1 MEPLFTIPIAALP
14 PNHPGGEI
22 VCTTPRPRTYVLT
35 FSSPPDNR
43 MTTPFCRALLSALDV
58 LEFGDHESGVVIT
71 TSAIP
76 KFYSNGLDLE
86 HAVAT
91 DGFWALLYEVW
102 RRFLTFPMPTIA
114 LLNGH
119 AFAGG
124 LMLAMAHDYR
134 LAPHPKGFL
143 CVNELLFGAP
153 LKPAMAAIFR
163 TKLTP
168 QVYRN
173 LVLEAR
179 RFTGADAVEAGI
191 ADGLADEGVESAL
204 KFIDARGIEDKG
216 KTGVYGV
223 IKAEMYKDLVRM
235 LKGPGLEA
243 EDARFDA
250 AQENERERKEFG
262 KVWYEQWQR
271 ENQKAKL

>member
-22 VCTTPRPRTYVLT
+22 VCTVPRPRTYVLT

-91 DGFWALLYEVW
+91 DGFWALLYE
-102 RRFLTFPMPTIA
+102 
-114 LLNGH
+114 
-119 AFAGG
+119 
-124 LMLAMAHDYR
+124 
-134 LAPHPKGFL
+134 
-143 CVNELLFGAP
+143 
-153 LKPAMAAIFR
+153 
-163 TKLTP
+163 
-168 QVYRN
+168 
-173 LVLEAR
+173 
-179 RFTGADAVEAGI
+179 
-191 ADGLADEGVESAL
+191 GVESAL

-235 LKGPGLEA
+235 LKSPGLEA